1 MAYPAMKVHRPFW
14 PGLAAAALVLGLDQ
28 GTKWWILEIVMQP
41 PRVIPLT
48 PFFNLVLGWN
58 RGVSFGLFNSDS
70 ALNLWLLPFVAL
82 AIVVALLI
90 WLSRVDGLLL
100 GYAIGMVIGGAI
112 GNVVD
117 RLFRDQRAVAD
128 FLDLHLAGY
137 HWPAFNLADTGITI
151 GATIL
156 IIDSLFMKPEK
167 PKNNRGKEKPDVR

>member
-1 MAYPAMKVHRPFW
+1 MKVHRPFW

-137 HWPAFNLADTGITI
+137 HWPAFNLADTGITV
-151 GATIL
+151 GAAIL

-167 PKNNRGKEKPDVR
+167 PKNNRGKEKTDVR

>member
-1 MAYPAMKVHRPFW
+1 MKVHRPFW

-137 HWPAFNLADTGITI
+137 HWPAFNLADTGITV
-151 GATIL
+151 GAAIL

>member
-1 MAYPAMKVHRPFW
+1 MKVHRPFW

-41 PRVIPLT
+41 PRVIPMT

-137 HWPAFNLADTGITI
+137 HWPAFNLADTGITV
-151 GATIL
+151 GAAIL

-167 PKNNRGKEKPDVR
+167 PKNNRGKEKTDVR

>member
-1 MAYPAMKVHRPFW
+1 MKVHRPFW

-28 GTKWWILEIVMQP
+28 GTKWWILEVVMQP

-48 PFFNLVLGWN
+48 AFFNLVLGWN

-137 HWPAFNLADTGITI
+137 HWPAFNLADTGITV
-151 GATIL
+151 GAAIL

-167 PKNNRGKEKPDVR
+167 PKNNRGKEKSDVR

>member
-1 MAYPAMKVHRPFW
+1 
-14 PGLAAAALVLGLDQ
+14 
-28 GTKWWILEIVMQP
+28 
-41 PRVIPLT
+41 
-48 PFFNLVLGWN
+48 
-58 RGVSFGLFNSDS
+58 
-70 ALNLWLLPFVAL
+70 
-82 AIVVALLI
+82 
-90 WLSRVDGLLL
+90 LL

-167 PKNNRGKEKPDVR
+167 PKNNRGKEKTDVR

>member
-1 MAYPAMKVHRPFW
+1 MKVHRPFW

-28 GTKWWILEIVMQP
+28 GTKWWILEVVMQP

-48 PFFNLVLGWN
+48 AFFNLVLGWN

-137 HWPAFNLADTGITI
+137 HWPAFNLADTGITV
-151 GATIL
+151 GAVIL

-167 PKNNRGKEKPDVR
+167 PKNNRGKEKSDVR

>member
-1 MAYPAMKVHRPFW
+1 MKVHRPFW

-28 GTKWWILEIVMQP
+28 GTKWWILEVVMQP

-48 PFFNLVLGWN
+48 SFFNLVLGWN

-112 GNVVD
+112 GNVID

-128 FLDLHLAGY
+128 FLDFHFAGY
-137 HWPAFNLADTGITI
+137 HWPAFNLADTGITV
-151 GATIL
+151 GAAIL

-167 PKNNRGKEKPDVR
+167 PKNNRGKEKSDVR

>member
-1 MAYPAMKVHRPFW
+1 MKVHRPFW

-48 PFFNLVLGWN
+48 SFFNLVLGWN

-137 HWPAFNLADTGITI
+137 HWPAFNLADTGITV
-151 GATIL
+151 GAAIL

>member
-1 MAYPAMKVHRPFW
+1 
-14 PGLAAAALVLGLDQ
+14 LGLDQ
-28 GTKWWILEIVMQP
+28 GTKWWILEVVMQP

-48 PFFNLVLGWN
+48 AFFNLVLGWN

-137 HWPAFNLADTGITI
+137 HWPAFNLADTGITV
-151 GATIL
+151 GAAIL

-167 PKNNRGKEKPDVR
+167 PKNNRGKEKSDVR

>member
-1 MAYPAMKVHRPFW
+1 M
-14 PGLAAAALVLGLDQ
+14 GLDQ
-28 GTKWWILEIVMQP
+28 GTKWWILEVVMQP

-48 PFFNLVLGWN
+48 AFFNLVLGWN

-137 HWPAFNLADTGITI
+137 HWPAFNLADTGITV
-151 GATIL
+151 GAAIL

-167 PKNNRGKEKPDVR
+167 PKNNRGKEKSDVR

>member
-1 MAYPAMKVHRPFW
+1 MKVQRPFW

-112 GNVVD
+112 GNVID
-117 RLFRDQRAVAD
+117 RLFRDQHAVAD
-128 FLDLHLAGY
+128 FLDFHLAGY
-137 HWPAFNLADTGITI
+137 HWPAFNLADTGITV
-151 GATIL
+151 GAAIL

-167 PKNNRGKEKPDVR
+167 PKNNRGVEKSDVR

>member
-1 MAYPAMKVHRPFW
+1 M
-14 PGLAAAALVLGLDQ
+14 GLDQ

-48 PFFNLVLGWN
+48 SFFNLVLGWN

-112 GNVVD
+112 GNVID

-128 FLDLHLAGY
+128 FLDFHFAGY
-137 HWPAFNLADTGITI
+137 HWPAFNLADTGITV
-151 GATIL
+151 GAAIL

-167 PKNNRGKEKPDVR
+167 PKNNRGKEKSDVR

>member
-1 MAYPAMKVHRPFW
+1 MKVHRPFW

-41 PRVIPLT
+41 PRVIPMT

-137 HWPAFNLADTGITI
+137 HWPAFNLADTGITV
-151 GATIL
+151 GAAIL

>member
-1 MAYPAMKVHRPFW
+1 M
-14 PGLAAAALVLGLDQ
+14 AALVLGLDQ

-48 PFFNLVLGWN
+48 SFFNLVLGWN

-137 HWPAFNLADTGITI
+137 HWPAFNLADTGITV
-151 GATIL
+151 GAAIL